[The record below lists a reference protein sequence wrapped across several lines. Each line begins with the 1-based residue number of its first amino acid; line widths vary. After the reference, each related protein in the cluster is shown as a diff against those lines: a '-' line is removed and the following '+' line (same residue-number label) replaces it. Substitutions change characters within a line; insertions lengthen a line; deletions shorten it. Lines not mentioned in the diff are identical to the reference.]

1 MPPSQ
6 AFQRLSEE
14 HRQVR
19 SARAGDKREARE
31 GDDGNERRERA
42 TGDEMEL
49 TYYRIRC
56 YRLTRIFHPV
66 AGGIRPKHP
75 FRWDSFSVP
84 QAQQFENQR
93 SRDTFLHCQMNHVC
107 TSIFG

>member
-14 HRQVR
+14 HGQAR
-19 SARAGDKREARE
+19 SAR
-31 GDDGNERRERA
+31 GDDGNERRARA

-75 FRWDSFSVP
+75 F
-84 QAQQFENQR
+84 
-93 SRDTFLHCQMNHVC
+93 H
-107 TSIFG
+107 